1 MTPLDF
7 FARQRVRIG
16 YFLAVVVLYFSRP
29 APRPILIGACVGILG
44 LAIRAYAAGY
54 LYKQSVLTTTGPY
67 ARTRNPLYFGSS
79 ILALGAAIAMNSW
92 LSAALLLFYF
102 ALVYTLVMR
111 REEIE
116 LRGHHGADFDAYA
129 SSVPLFFPSLAATKQ
144 TSSTAGAFSWSQYR
158 KNHEYQAALG
168 FLLLLIALVVIW
180 RIQARDFHWTTL
192 SSRTKVSAFCWPQ

>member
-7 FARQRVRIG
+7 FARWRVRIG
-16 YFLAVVVLYFSRP
+16 YLLAVVVLYFSQP
-29 APRPILIGACVGILG
+29 MPRSILAGACVGLLG

-54 LYKQSVLTTTGPY
+54 LHKQAVLTTSGPY

-79 ILALGAAIAMNSW
+79 ILTLGAAIAMHSW
-92 LSAALLLFYF
+92 LSAALLLVYF

-116 LRGHHGADFDAYA
+116 LRGHHGAEFDAYA
-129 SSVPLFFPSLAATKQ
+129 QSVPLFFPRLIVPKQQAT
-144 TSSTAGAFSWSQYR
+144 TAGTFSWSQYR

-168 FLLLLIALVVIW
+168 FLFLLLTLIVIW
-180 RIQARDFHWTTL
+180 RLHVA
-192 SSRTKVSAFCWPQ
+192 

>member
-1 MTPLDF
+1 MTLLDF

-16 YFLAVVVLYFSRP
+16 YILAVVVLYFSRP
-29 APRPILIGACVGILG
+29 APCPILIGAAVGLLG
-44 LAIRAYAAGY
+44 LAMRAYAAGY
-54 LYKQSVLTTTGPY
+54 LHKQAVLTTTGPY

-92 LSAALLLFYF
+92 LSAALLLLYF

-116 LRGHHGADFDAYA
+116 LRGHHGAAFDAYA
-129 SSVPLFFPSLAATKQ
+129 NSVPLFFPRLTAPKQPAAVA
-144 TSSTAGAFSWSQYR
+144 SSFSWSQYR

-168 FLLLLIALVVIW
+168 FLFLLLVLVVIW
-180 RIQARDFHWTTL
+180 RLHA
-192 SSRTKVSAFCWPQ
+192 A